1 MIKLTETAAQN
12 WYIMD
17 TALYGDSVEKY
28 LITNSG
34 AAEVSLSGHLDI
46 TSDGF
51 TLTKNSQA
59 FNTSGYRYLYMAFV

>member
-1 MIKLTETAAQN
+1 MIKLIESASQN

-17 TALYGDSVEKY
+17 TSLYGDSVEKY

-34 AAEVSLSGHLDI
+34 AGEVSLSDHLDI